1 MSSPSKGSGKMLTGE
16 VVNSGA
22 DKTITVRVERKV
34 KHPLYGKFIR
44 KSKKYRVHD
53 EKNECQQ
60 GDLVAISETVPI
72 SKTKAW
78 RLAKVV
84 NKSQGK

>member
-53 EKNECQQ
+53 EKNGCQQ
-60 GDLVAISETVPI
+60 GDLVASSETVPI